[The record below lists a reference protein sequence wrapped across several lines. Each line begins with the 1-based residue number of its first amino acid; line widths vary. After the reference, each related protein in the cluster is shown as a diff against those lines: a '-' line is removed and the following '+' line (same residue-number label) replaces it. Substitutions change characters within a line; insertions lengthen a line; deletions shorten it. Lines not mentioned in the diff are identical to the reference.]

1 MAKMTEHPQRGQIWQ
16 VALDPV
22 IGHEI
27 GKTRPALVISNNI
40 NNQFANTVTL
50 IPVTSKT
57 SKIYPFEVFISKSDS
72 GLAADSKIKCNQVRT
87 VDKAR
92 LIKSTGQ
99 VPEDKMNEVE
109 KALLLHLDIDI
120 SGFSYLDSF

>member
-1 MAKMTEHPQRGQIWQ
+1 MTDCPKRGQVWQ
-16 VALDPV
+16 VILDPV

-40 NNQFANTVTL
+40 NNQFADTVTL

-72 GLAADSKIKCNQVRT
+72 GLSDDSKIKCNQVRT
-87 VDKAR
+87 VDKSR
-92 LIKSTGQ
+92 LIRLTANISQETIEK
-99 VPEDKMNEVE
+99 VE
-109 KALLLHLDIDI
+109 EALLIHLGITKNP
-120 SGFSYLDSF
+120 LLE

>member
-87 VDKAR
+87 VDKSR
-92 LIKSTGQ
+92 LIRLTTNVSQEIIEK
-99 VPEDKMNEVE
+99 VE
-109 KALLLHLDIDI
+109 EALLIHLGITIKALTP
-120 SGFSYLDSF
+120 